1 MSIGNGETCRKNQEA
16 IIGNEL
22 IFHVDLEVHHATLFS
37 SLELQKEFSTKRFYK
52 SHES

>member
-22 IFHVDLEVHHATLFS
+22 IFHVDLEVHHATF
-37 SLELQKEFSTKRFYK
+37 FFIGATKRILHK
-52 SHES
+52 EVLQVS